1 MVTFEDVK
9 SVLLSNSVL
18 ELEREYTSRQQIN
31 ILENNLK
38 AKEVLT
44 CFLDELLY
52 LPRGLDDVSKLNSL
66 LMLYLNSG
74 NPKAKKILLDILNKY
89 GYNPNS
95 ELLRAIQMSDLFFQ
109 KHINEDDYER
119 AIGGLTFSKGI
130 ISLKEKDV
138 HIRSNQGIIK
148 IVPLCE
154 SLGIKNISDK
164 ERQGFC
170 HNLTSC
176 ILEKAKKLYVGYY
189 YIPLCFKG
197 HIEHSVIIDLENKE
211 VLDFANNIIIPIRI
225 WKSFFGSSTLFMD
238 GETYQ
243 KLIKQVK
250 EELDIDLN
258 VCLLEQVRRRKK

>member
-1 MVTFEDVK
+1 MVTFDDVK
-9 SVLLSNSVL
+9 SVLESTSIM
-18 ELEREYTSRQQIN
+18 ELEKEYTSRQQIN

-44 CFLDELLY
+44 YFLDELLY
-52 LPRGLDDVSKLNSL
+52 LPRGLDNVNKLNSL
-66 LMLYLNSG
+66 LMFYLNSG

-95 ELLRAIQMSDLFFQ
+95 ELLRAVQMTDLFFQ

-119 AIGGLTFSKGI
+119 AIGGLTISKSI
-130 ISLKEKDV
+130 ISLKEKEAQ
-138 HIRSNQGIIK
+138 IKSNQGVIK
-148 IVPLCE
+148 MTPLCE
-154 SLGIKNISDK
+154 SLGIKTIKDE

-170 HNLTSC
+170 HNITSC
-176 ILEKAKKLYVGYY
+176 ILEENKKLYAGYY
-189 YIPLCFKG
+189 YIPLCLKG
-197 HIEHSVIIDLENKE
+197 HIEHSVVIDLDKKE
-211 VLDFANNIIIPIRI
+211 VLDFANNIIMPIKM
-225 WKSFFGSSTLFMD
+225 WKRYFGGSTLFID
-238 GETYQ
+238 GKTYQ

>member
-44 CFLDELLY
+44 YFLDELLY
-52 LPRGLDDVSKLNSL
+52 LPRGLDNISKLNSL

-154 SLGIKNISDK
+154 SLGIKNINDK

-176 ILEKAKKLYVGYY
+176 ILEKAKKLYV
-189 YIPLCFKG
+189 
-197 HIEHSVIIDLENKE
+197 
-211 VLDFANNIIIPIRI
+211 
-225 WKSFFGSSTLFMD
+225 D
-238 GETYQ
+238 G
-243 KLIKQVK
+243 
-250 EELDIDLN
+250 
-258 VCLLEQVRRRKK
+258 